1 MMNRRRLLML
11 ALGPGAVAVQPVR
24 ATEQSPVRRRLG
36 VLLYDRPESW
46 DWLAPVLLKALAE
59 LGWVEG
65 TNLSVEWHFA
75 NGDTARLTELAQQMA
90 GSGVDA
96 ILTRGTPATR
106 ALQRATATIAIV
118 TGVGDPIGG
127 GFAASYAN
135 PGGNI
140 TGLSW
145 ATPESHRKQ
154 IELLKSMVPGLAR
167 LIIVLKADRAQFAGE
182 MTRTADIAARE
193 SGLVTKTVLV
203 DSVAD
208 LQRALR
214 PERNAGVSAA
224 FVFGLGASIPPKEV
238 ADIALRNRVP
248 TMFEYA
254 FYVEAGGLMSYRLDW
269 EDQTKSTGV
278 QIDKLFRGVKPA
290 QIPFELPTRSEIV
303 INRATAKGLG
313 LTIPQSLLLRA
324 DRVIG

>member
-1 MMNRRRLLML
+1 MNRRCLLLM
-11 ALGPGAVAVQPVR
+11 LGPGAFAMPPVHAAER
-24 ATEQSPVRRRLG
+24 SPGARRLG

-59 LGWVEG
+59 LGWSEG
-65 TNLSVEWHFA
+65 PNLSVEWQFA
-75 NGDTARLTELAQQMA
+75 NGDAARLTELAQQMA

-106 ALQRATATIAIV
+106 ALQRATATIPIV
-118 TGVGDPIGG
+118 TGVGDPIGS

-154 IELLKSMVPGLAR
+154 IELLKSMVPRLAR
-167 LIIVLKADRAQFAGE
+167 LIIVLKADRSQFAGE
-182 MTRTADIAARE
+182 MTRAADTAARE

-208 LQRALR
+208 LQAALR
-214 PERNAGVSAA
+214 PERNTGVSAA
-224 FVFGLGASIPPKEV
+224 FVFGLGASIAPKEV
-238 ADIALRNRVP
+238 ADIALRNRTP
-248 TMFEYA
+248 TMFEYS

-269 EDQTKSTGV
+269 EDQTKSTAV
-278 QIDKLFRGVKPA
+278 QIDKLFRGVRPA
-290 QIPFELPTRSEIV
+290 QIPFELPTRSELV
-303 INRATAKGLG
+303 INRATANALG
-313 LTIPQSLLLRA
+313 LTLPQSLLLRA
-324 DRVIG
+324 DRVVE